1 MQLKDLFGTWLFVR
15 SEIPA
20 PYEAGKDIWHFTSDG
35 IHIQERLL
43 GRADSKEWN
52 FRYSLAGNGLTIRS
66 ETDNLCSHL
75 PVCLDGEFLTVTGI
89 HGYRSWLRRLSD
101 EDLRESF
108 QALKRFINSSGE
120 EQRDDDRGD

>member
-35 IHIQERLL
+35 THIQERLL
-43 GRADSKEWN
+43 ERADSKEWN